1 MIKRNFKTLI
11 DNKHLGF
18 IKFDDPN
25 ISLDSILDIVYKDLS
40 AKCTFLSSVYPFNK
54 GLDNYT
60 RMNEIFSMKYHP
72 IMSSPNGETYVD
84 TFEESITAFEKG
96 IFTVD
101 RDFFGSGEWPVIILY
116 LFKEENYIWIYYD
129 ISR

>member
-1 MIKRNFKTLI
+1 M
-11 DNKHLGF
+11 
-18 IKFDDPN
+18 
-25 ISLDSILDIVYKDLS
+25 YKDLS

-84 TFEESITAFEKG
+84 TFEEEEPIDLDEVVSELKKINEEMKEVDDEIKKYCDELGIQAPIFE
-96 IFTVD
+96 
-101 RDFFGSGEWPVIILY
+101 
-116 LFKEENYIWIYYD
+116 
-129 ISR
+129 